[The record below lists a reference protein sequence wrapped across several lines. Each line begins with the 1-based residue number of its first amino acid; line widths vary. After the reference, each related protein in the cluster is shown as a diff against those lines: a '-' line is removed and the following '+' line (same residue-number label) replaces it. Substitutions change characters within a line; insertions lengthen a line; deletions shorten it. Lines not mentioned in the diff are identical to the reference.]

1 VTRGARGRFV
11 AGDALA
17 RFMGQVRPPAE
28 NGGCWLWLGVVNNAG
43 YPTFRA
49 GRRVEPAY
57 RWLYEQLEREVPTGL
72 ELDHL
77 CRTPR
82 CVNPD
87 HVEPVTHRENIRRGN
102 AVMGINAR
110 KTHCAQGH
118 EFTPENTYW
127 RPDGKGRHCLT
138 CRTAYDRTRK
148 H

>member
-1 VTRGARGRFV
+1 
-11 AGDALA
+11 
-17 RFMGQVRPPAE
+17 MGQVQPPAE

-49 GRRVEPAY
+49 GKRVSPAY
-57 RWLYEQLEREVPTGL
+57 RWLYEQLEREVPAGL

-77 CRTPR
+77 CRTPC

-110 KTHCAQGH
+110 KTHCDRGH

-138 CRTAYDRTRK
+138 CRRAADRNR
-148 H
+148 